1 MGSLTVGGRL
11 PPLEHELV
19 VSRQPAVSAAA
30 PQQPTAISSPYM
42 HLSECFTGGHPPP
55 PLQGM
60 LPLFKKFSSSSQQRN
75 STFTTLLRC
84 SSASPSC
91 SCCSSFIS
99 AFSRLSGT
107 SSKLSGSSEPNIQFI
122 PYYFRIHQLTFLT
135 RPSTAETTPSSSP
148 PPPPRKPPQTLSNKP
163 LLPLRTSASPA
174 PKSTLHLAG
183 WLSQPGS

>member
-1 MGSLTVGGRL
+1 MFHWRTPSAS
-11 PPLEHELV
+11 PPRYV
-19 VSRQPAVSAAA
+19 
-30 PQQPTAISSPYM
+30 AIIQ
-42 HLSECFTGGHPPP
+42 EVF
-55 PLQGM
+55 
-60 LPLFKKFSSSSQQRN
+60 FSSNQQRN
-75 STFTTLLRC
+75 NTFTTLLRC
-84 SSASPSC
+84 SSASSSC

-107 SSKLSGSSEPNIQFI
+107 SSKLSGSSEPNIQFTTTANTEHTTKQLI

-163 LLPLRTSASPA
+163 LLPLRTSASLA